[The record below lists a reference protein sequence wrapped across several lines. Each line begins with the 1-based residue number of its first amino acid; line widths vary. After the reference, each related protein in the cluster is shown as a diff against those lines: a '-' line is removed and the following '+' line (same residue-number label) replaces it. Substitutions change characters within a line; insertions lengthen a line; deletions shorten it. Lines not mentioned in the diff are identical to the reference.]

1 MEDYA
6 AIKDFS
12 AYIWTA
18 WGIAGALL
26 LAIWRTSDSL
36 LRRQAALL
44 AKLEAEGKS

>member
-1 MEDYA
+1 VEISW
-6 AIKDFS
+6 AINDFA
-12 AYIWTA
+12 AYIWAA